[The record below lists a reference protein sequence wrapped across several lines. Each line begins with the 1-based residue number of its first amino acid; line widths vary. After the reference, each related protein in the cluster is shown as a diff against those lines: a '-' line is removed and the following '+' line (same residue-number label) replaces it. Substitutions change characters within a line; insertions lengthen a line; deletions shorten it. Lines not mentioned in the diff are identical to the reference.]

1 MDEAIKVMPRT
12 HHRLVLFKHRV
23 ITEAKLDKPTQFD
36 MGKFRDEN
44 ENILAQ
50 MWCRVA
56 KHSKNQSDQLSAY
69 VNAIDA
75 LTSEENL
82 YQKVDYLT
90 EFGEWLFVNEYPVSK
105 ATDQFYY
112 AIHLILNG
120 MSGTGKLCKILRILI
135 TVRLKTKYIRFQK
148 SQ

>member
-1 MDEAIKVMPRT
+1 MVAMDEAIKVMPRT

-56 KHSKNQSDQLSAY
+56 KHSKNKSHQSPQREDRRPS
-69 VNAIDA
+69 
-75 LTSEENL
+75 S
-82 YQKVDYLT
+82 
-90 EFGEWLFVNEYPVSK
+90 
-105 ATDQFYY
+105 Y
-112 AIHLILNG
+112 A
-120 MSGTGKLCKILRILI
+120 
-135 TVRLKTKYIRFQK
+135 
-148 SQ
+148 